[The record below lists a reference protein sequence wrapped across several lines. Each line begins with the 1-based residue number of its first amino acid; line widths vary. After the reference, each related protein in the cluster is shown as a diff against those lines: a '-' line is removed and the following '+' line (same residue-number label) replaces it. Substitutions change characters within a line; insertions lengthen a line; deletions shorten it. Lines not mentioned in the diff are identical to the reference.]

1 MSKKILL
8 LIPNFGFGG
17 AQRVFADHSR
27 LFSKFGQVEECVF
40 NLLLANE
47 YESGNFAYTLN
58 VAPGN
63 SFLSKA
69 IRFWERVTALR
80 KLKKKGKYDICISHL
95 EGADYVNLLSRQSE
109 KVILVIHG
117 SKSADENI
125 SGLLGWIR
133 KKILLPVLYRN
144 ADLIITVSDGI
155 KEELQSDYAIP
166 ASSIVS
172 IPNYFNI
179 DEIVKA
185 SECEVDLQIQSI
197 KEKYKVILFSGRF
210 AAQKNIIPLFHIFKK
225 VRQELSSVK
234 LVLVGD
240 GELRDSLWTEC
251 KRMNFNVY
259 TEDKLFDDSYDV
271 FFMGYHK
278 NPFPIIKACDV
289 FVMTS
294 KWEGFPMALCEA
306 MAIGSCVVASDCPT
320 GPRQIL
326 EYHDVSGVMHHAGTI
341 LPIPLVG
348 HQTTI
353 NLWAAAL
360 KEILCNR
367 ELRDKYKNEARI
379 RVKDFSEDEVSKKWL
394 SVLSW

>member
-1 MSKKILL
+1 MTLKTTFLTFFL
-8 LIPNFGFGG
+8 LIM
-17 AQRVFADHSR
+17 QSVF
-27 LFSKFGQVEECVF
+27 C
-40 NLLLANE
+40 
-47 YESGNFAYTLN
+47 
-58 VAPGN
+58 
-63 SFLSKA
+63 
-69 IRFWERVTALR
+69 
-80 KLKKKGKYDICISHL
+80 
-95 EGADYVNLLSRQSE
+95 QSE

-125 SGLLGWIR
+125 SGSIGWIR

-185 SECEVDLQIQSI
+185 SEREVDLKIESI
-197 KEKYKVILFSGRF
+197 KMNHKVILFSGRF
-210 AAQKNIIPLFHIFKK
+210 AAQKNIIPLFHIFRK
-225 VRQELSSVK
+225 VSEELSSVK

-240 GELRDSLWTEC
+240 GELRSSLQAEC
-251 KRMNFNVY
+251 EQMNFNVY
-259 TEDKLFDDSYDV
+259 TEDKPFNDSYDV
-271 FFMGYHK
+271 YFMGYHK

-289 FVMTS
+289 FIMTS

-326 EYHDVSGVMHHAGTI
+326 EYHDVSGVLHHAGVI
-341 LPIPLVG
+341 LPIPLAG
-348 HQTTI
+348 DPSTI
-353 NLWAAAL
+353 NVWADAL
-360 KEILCNR
+360 KEILVKD
-367 ELRDKYKNEARI
+367 ELRHRYQAEARL
-379 RVKDFSEDEVSKKWL
+379 RVLDFSEEEVSKKWL
-394 SVLSW
+394 SVLSY